1 MKLTCK
7 DIDIEIVPDAPFK
20 DDKLNREQLAPILTT
35 IADVY
40 SDSGAVLAIDGEWGS
55 GKTTFVKMWRQYL
68 INEGYK
74 TLYFNAWA
82 TDFVE
87 DPLIALMGEL
97 KEVIGSNSKFES
109 LVKNIGKIGLT
120 VGGEII
126 KTGVKRIAGIDTEAI
141 KAGIDEVT
149 DIFKEQINSYNGRK
163 AELEEFKNKLG
174 EYVASE
180 SQNNTHPIIFFIDE
194 LDRCNPH
201 YAVRLLE
208 RVKHLF
214 EVPNIIFVLAV
225 NIQQL
230 QYAIQGYY
238 GSSHI
243 DGREYLKRFIDL
255 NYSLPA
261 PDMKRYTQVLYD
273 SHGFNDFF
281 NHDIRL
287 QYRMQDDRE
296 SFLKMAQDLIVHSNI
311 NLRLANKIF
320 AYTRIVL
327 NEFSITSK
335 IPTDLLFLL
344 CFIKITNQALY
355 ERISKGEFTI
365 QGLIDVLETELPNGI
380 FNPEPY
386 SVTDRRMCWALAALI
401 LRYNYTSN
409 GYKREQEFAGKKVE
423 DKGYL
428 EFPVSTK
435 IINKDVLDQAL
446 SDCSSN
452 RRYSNYEYGLNDML
466 NRINLTSNL
475 QL

>member
-35 IADVY
+35 IANVY

-141 KAGIDEVT
+141 KAGVDEVT

-180 SQNNTHPIIFFIDE
+180 SQET
-194 LDRCNPH
+194 
-201 YAVRLLE
+201 
-208 RVKHLF
+208 
-214 EVPNIIFVLAV
+214 
-225 NIQQL
+225 
-230 QYAIQGYY
+230 
-238 GSSHI
+238 
-243 DGREYLKRFIDL
+243 
-255 NYSLPA
+255 
-261 PDMKRYTQVLYD
+261 
-273 SHGFNDFF
+273 
-281 NHDIRL
+281 
-287 QYRMQDDRE
+287 
-296 SFLKMAQDLIVHSNI
+296 LI
-311 NLRLANKIF
+311 
-320 AYTRIVL
+320 
-327 NEFSITSK
+327 
-335 IPTDLLFLL
+335 LLF
-344 CFIKITNQALY
+344 
-355 ERISKGEFTI
+355 
-365 QGLIDVLETELPNGI
+365 
-380 FNPEPY
+380 
-386 SVTDRRMCWALAALI
+386 
-401 LRYNYTSN
+401 
-409 GYKREQEFAGKKVE
+409 
-423 DKGYL
+423 
-428 EFPVSTK
+428 
-435 IINKDVLDQAL
+435 
-446 SDCSSN
+446 SS
-452 RRYSNYEYGLNDML
+452 
-466 NRINLTSNL
+466 
-475 QL
+475 

>member
-20 DDKLNREQLAPILTT
+20 DDKLNREELAPILTT

-126 KTGVKRIAGIDTEAI
+126 KTGVKRIAGIDTETI
-141 KAGIDEVT
+141 KAGVDEVT

-174 EYVASE
+174 EYLASE
-180 SQNNTHPIIFFIDE
+180 SQDNTHPIVFFIDE

-238 GSSHI
+238 GSENI
-243 DGREYLKRFIDL
+243 DGLEYLKRFIDL
-255 NYSLPA
+255 SYALPT
-261 PDMKRYTQVLYD
+261 PNLKDYVKVLYEV
-273 SHGFNDFF
+273 HAFNDFF

-287 QYRMQDDRE
+287 RYGIRGEGEQ
-296 SFLKMAQDLIVHSNI
+296 FLNMAQDLISYSNI

-327 NEFSITSK
+327 QTYSINS
-335 IPTDLLFLL
+335 IFPADLLFLL
-344 CFIKITNQALY
+344 CYIKITNPILY
-355 ERISKGEFTI
+355 ERIHKGEFTI
-365 QGLIDVLETELPNGI
+365 QGLIDVLEVELPIGL

-386 SVTDRRMCWALAALI
+386 SFTDRHLCFAVAALI
-401 LRYNYTSN
+401 LRYNYTSR
-409 GYKREQEFAGKKVE
+409 GIQREEDFKGMTVE
-423 DKGYL
+423 GKGYR
-428 EFPVSTK
+428 EFPIQTK
-435 IINKDVLDQAL
+435 KFNKQMLDEAL
-446 SDCSSN
+446 SYCSSN
-452 RRYSNYEYGLNDML
+452 HRESYYEYRLKDML
-466 NRINLTSNL
+466 DRIDLMSNL